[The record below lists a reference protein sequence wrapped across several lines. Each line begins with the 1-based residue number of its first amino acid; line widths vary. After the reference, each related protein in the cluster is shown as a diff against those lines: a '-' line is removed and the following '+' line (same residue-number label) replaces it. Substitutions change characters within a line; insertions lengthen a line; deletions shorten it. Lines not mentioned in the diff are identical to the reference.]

1 MFRKCLEP
9 IMTRRPILI
18 AGPTASGKSA
28 LAVSLARELNG
39 LVVNADSMQVYD
51 GLRVLTARPSDEELA
66 QAPHAL
72 YGHVPPSH
80 AYSVAQWIADVRRV
94 LGEAQAAGQVPII
107 VGGTGLYFKALLE
120 GLSPVPPVPDD
131 IRRHWRAEMDRLG
144 ASALHAILAGRDPV
158 MARRLLPTDPQRIT
172 RALEVLDATGQS
184 LADWQAIKGD
194 PVLQADSVHRLC
206 LRPPRD
212 WLQVRCDA
220 RFNQMMAQGALDEVR
235 ALASL
240 ALDPKVPVMGA
251 LGVRPLL
258 RHLNGEAAIEVAVA
272 DGKSETRRYI
282 KRQETWFNTYIS
294 TWKNLKL
301 EQYFNTD
308 EFLAHF
314 VRNFN

>member
-1 MFRKCLEP
+1 MMNMLRK
-9 IMTRRPILI
+9 TILI

-28 LAVSLARELNG
+28 LAVALARELG
-39 LVVNADSMQVYD
+39 GVVINADSMQVYD

-80 AYSVAQWIADVRRV
+80 AYSVAQWLGDVGRA
-94 LGEAQAAGQVPII
+94 LDEAKALGQVPII

-120 GLSPVPPVPDD
+120 GLSPVPPVADD
-131 IRRHWRAEMDRLG
+131 VRQHWRAEMDRLG
-144 ASALHAILAGRDPV
+144 ASALHAVLAERDPI
-158 MARRLLPTDPQRIT
+158 MAARLSPTDPQRIT
-172 RALEVLDATGQS
+172 RALEVLDATGRS

-194 PVLQADSVHRLC
+194 PVLQADSMHRLC
-206 LRPPRD
+206 LRPPRA
-212 WLQVRCDA
+212 WLQARCDA
-220 RFNQMMAQGALDEVR
+220 RFDQMMAQGALDEVR
-235 ALASL
+235 ALAGL
-240 ALDPKVPVMGA
+240 ELDPKVPVMGA

-258 RHLNGEAAIEVAVA
+258 RHLNGEAAIEAAVA

-294 TWKNLKL
+294 SWNNVKL
-301 EQYFNTD
+301 EQYINKCD
-308 EFLAHF
+308 FLAHF